1 MGGDYSK
8 WSVPFIPLA
17 PRPLSSPISSPLFLL
32 QETVYEGYLF
42 LIESEKKGVGG
53 GMGGQ
58 CDGLMCLIRA
68 MMMMMMTLL
77 ASVKNFKT
85 DVSSIIPS
93 PFVLTKG

>member
-1 MGGDYSK
+1 MVAKRVHGGGDYSK

-53 GMGGQ
+53 GREWEDNVL
-58 CDGLMCLIRA
+58 C
-68 MMMMMMTLL
+68 
-77 ASVKNFKT
+77 AS
-85 DVSSIIPS
+85 SER
-93 PFVLTKG
+93 

>member
-1 MGGDYSK
+1 MGGGGDYSK

-17 PRPLSSPISSPLFLL
+17 PRPLSTPISSPLFLF

-42 LIESEKKGVGG
+42 SDRIRKKRGGGG

-68 MMMMMMTLL
+68 MMMMMMT
-77 ASVKNFKT
+77 
-85 DVSSIIPS
+85 
-93 PFVLTKG
+93 

>member
-1 MGGDYSK
+1 MGRGGDYSK

-53 GMGGQ
+53 GGNGRTMSYVPHPSDDDDDDDDVIGQ
-58 CDGLMCLIRA
+58 R
-68 MMMMMMTLL
+68 
-77 ASVKNFKT
+77 KEFQN
-85 DVSSIIPS
+85 
-93 PFVLTKG
+93 